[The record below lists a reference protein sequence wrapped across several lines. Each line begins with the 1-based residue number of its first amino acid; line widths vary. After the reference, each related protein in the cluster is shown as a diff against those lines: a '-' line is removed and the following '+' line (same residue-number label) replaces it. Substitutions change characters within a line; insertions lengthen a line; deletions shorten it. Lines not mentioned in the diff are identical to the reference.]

1 MAPIRRLP
9 ETMVLPTFDQFKAT
23 SLAAGFDEVLVREW
37 APSQQVASH
46 SHAFEVSALVVRG
59 DLVLTVGEQVHHL
72 KAGDPFTLARD
83 KLHTEQYGTDGATF
97 WVARKK

>member
-1 MAPIRRLP
+1 
-9 ETMVLPTFDQFKAT
+9 MVLPTFDQFKAT

-59 DLVLTVGEQVHHL
+59 DLVLTVGGQEHHL

-83 KLHTEQYGTDGATF
+83 TLHTEQYGIDGATF
-97 WVARKK
+97 WVARKN

>member
-1 MAPIRRLP
+1 MRGFGAAIGPDAALP
-9 ETMVLPTFDQFKAT
+9 A
-23 SLAAGFDEVLVREW
+23 EVSEDCGREW

-59 DLVLTVGEQVHHL
+59 DLVLTVGEQEHHL

-83 KLHTEQYGTDGATF
+83 TLHTEQYGTDGATF
-97 WVARKK
+97 WVARKN